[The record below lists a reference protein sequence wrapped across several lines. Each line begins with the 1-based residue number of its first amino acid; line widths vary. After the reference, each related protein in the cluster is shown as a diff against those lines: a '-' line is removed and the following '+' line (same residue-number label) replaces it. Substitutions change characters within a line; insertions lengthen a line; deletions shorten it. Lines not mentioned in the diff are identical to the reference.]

1 MPRLRTVAFLM
12 LLAGLSL
19 GIFTSRALRAMS
31 PEEIQAGPRTGAHP
45 RIEYQVDL
53 LRSYYNLTE
62 TQANRIRQVYY
73 GYDEKVHARIVQL
86 RQEHAADFRAYSEEA
101 QEAIDSILKEAAP
114 DR

>member
-31 PEEIQAGPRTGAHP
+31 PEEGQTGPRTGAHP

-53 LRSYYNLTE
+53 LERYYNLSE
-62 TQANRIRQVYY
+62 GQANRIRQVYY
-73 GYDEKVHARIVQL
+73 RYDDRVHARIVQL
-86 RQEHAADFRAYSEEA
+86 RQEHAADFRAYSDEA
-101 QEAIDSILKEAAP
+101 QEAIDSILKEAAE